1 MNEGKATQA
10 YLDAHFLRHE
20 AMAETTGIAPERL
33 RELVDAGLVPA
44 PSYVVSDSELVS
56 AAFGPLPCS
65 GLIAGEYMHQD
76 MQGWIAAALDASAAY
91 DKTGARAALQQSFTA
106 DMRIALADLHREG
119 VSAPDCFKADGTPDD
134 DALDACIA
142 SHWKAHMEGI
152 FGVCVRSPGNI
163 AAIAN
168 KETSQVL
175 LGRLTDSGTRR
186 QYSISEAAALHGLIA
201 RYAEACAPFSP
212 VEYPRTSRKRYV
224 EDLPKQLAG

>member
-1 MNEGKATQA
+1 MKAEMSDAYAVFGNPIGHSKSPLIHQA
-10 YLDAHFLRHE
+10 FAAQTGQDLTYE
-20 AMAETTGIAPERL
+20 AILAP
-33 RELVDAGLVPA
+33 VDDFAG
-44 PSYVVSDSELVS
+44 
-56 AAFGPLPCS
+56 
-65 GLIAGEYMHQD
+65 
-76 MQGWIAAALDASAAY
+76 ALDA
-91 DKTGARAALQQSFTA
+91 F
-106 DMRIALADLHREG
+106 
-119 VSAPDCFKADGTPDD
+119 
-134 DALDACIA
+134 IA

-186 QYSISEAAALHGLIA
+186 QYSASEAAVLHGLIA